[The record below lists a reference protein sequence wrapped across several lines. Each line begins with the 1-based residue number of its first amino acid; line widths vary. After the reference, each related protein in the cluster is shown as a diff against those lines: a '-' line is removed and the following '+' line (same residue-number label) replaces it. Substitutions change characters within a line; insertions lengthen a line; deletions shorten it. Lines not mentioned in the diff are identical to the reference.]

1 MGSVARWSISV
12 FDRRGD
18 QGDAGGA
25 RAKGHHGKK
34 LVPLE
39 QTVQL
44 VSVGEEM
51 RLTDLEQVIPYAGL
65 GTSCSRTPITP
76 ERVLTRPPSAELHPD
91 QKDTDT
97 LPPHNLLDP
106 ILEVREAGC
115 RCGRDRCA
123 GT

>member
-25 RAKGHHGKK
+25 FAEGHNDKK

-44 VSVGEEM
+44 VSVGEEI
-51 RLTDLEQVIPYAGL
+51 RLTDLEQVIAYAGL
-65 GTSCSRTPITP
+65 DTSCSRTPITP
-76 ERVLTRPPSAELHPD
+76 ERLLT
-91 QKDTDT
+91 
-97 LPPHNLLDP
+97 
-106 ILEVREAGC
+106 
-115 RCGRDRCA
+115 
-123 GT
+123 